1 MDLVIKRDGNIKQ
14 KLIKKVLSID
24 TALLNTFRYT
34 FCNVNKTK
42 CFLKCRGD
50 GPCVPMCD
58 KKKLSLDMNDDIHK
72 FKTSNTQC
80 HKECVARNNF
90 KNRAFPIDS
99 ADFTMDTP
107 DKVYKVLT
115 MKLAH
120 ISLPRKIYNIS
131 SELKNN
137 YFRIWDEL
145 SLEHI
150 IEIPPGMY
158 SIKEIVNV
166 MSIAVVN
173 LQLRFYY
180 DKIIDRVYIL
190 AKNREESLVIDFS
203 HIAGCQNMD
212 DNTTLGWA
220 LGFRLPAYTTDSLQ
234 SPKGTDYQDI
244 VDKRQDEIE
253 GNWPDAKF
261 KGYSYEY
268 TMPFMRGEA
277 INMISSTNVTVGAP
291 ILDPTD
297 QEDFVNVT
305 AENIED
311 GGAARPN
318 EIYGIIGEASPSI
331 LIDYVYVVVDDF
343 NRNKNDEYMTSAN
356 KFSNV
361 LAKIPL
367 ITRQGQIFIG
377 DIKTIHKQRTYFSP
391 VNIEKLRVKILD
403 RFGRKLDLGIN
414 TINATIEFDCEYS

>member
-1 MDLVIKRDGNIKQ
+1 MDLVIQRDNKIKQ
-14 KLIKKVLSID
+14 KLIKRVLSID

-42 CFLKCRGD
+42 CFLACRG
-50 GPCVPMCD
+50 GGHVPMCD
-58 KKKLSLDMNDDIHK
+58 KKNLSLDMNDNIQK
-72 FKTSNTQC
+72 FKTSHTQC

-99 ADFTMDTP
+99 ADFMMDTP
-107 DKVYKVLT
+107 EKIYKALT

-120 ISLPRKIYNIS
+120 ISLPKKIYNITP
-131 SELKNN
+131 ELKNN
-137 YFRIWDEL
+137 YFSIWENE
-145 SLEHI
+145 STEHI
-150 IEIPPGMY
+150 FEIPPGMY
-158 SIKEIVNV
+158 SVKELVNV
-166 MSIAVVN
+166 ISIAVKDLN
-173 LQLRFYY
+173 IRFYY
-180 DKIIDRVYIL
+180 DKVIDRVYIL
-190 AKNREESLVIDFS
+190 SKENTENHVIDFS
-203 HIAGCQNMD
+203 HMAGCQSMD

-220 LGFRLPAYTTDSLQ
+220 LGFRLPAYTTDTFS
-234 SPKGTDYQDI
+234 SYKGTDYQDI
-244 VDKRQDEIE
+244 SDKTQDKIE
-253 GNWPDAKF
+253 GNWPDAKYR
-261 KGYSYEY
+261 GYGDKY
-268 TMPFMRGEA
+268 TMPFLRGEA
-277 INMISSTNVTVGAP
+277 INIDSTTNVTVGAP

-297 QEDFVNVT
+297 QEDFVTVT

-311 GGAARPN
+311 GVAARPN
-318 EIYGIIGEASPSI
+318 QIYGIISEASPSI
-331 LIDYVYVVVDDF
+331 QIDYVYVTVDDF
-343 NRNKNDEYMTSAN
+343 NRNKNDEYMTTAN

-377 DIKTIHKQRTYFSP
+377 DIKTIYKQRTYFSP

>member
-14 KLIKKVLSID
+14 KNIKKVLSVD

-34 FCNVNKTK
+34 FCNVDKTK

-50 GPCVPMCD
+50 GPCVPICD
-58 KKKLSLDMNDDIHK
+58 KKKLSLNMKDDIHK

-90 KNRAFPIDS
+90 KNRAFPVDS

-107 DKVYKVLT
+107 DKIYKVLT

-120 ISLPRKIYNIS
+120 ISFPRKIYNIS

-137 YFRIWDEL
+137 YFRVWEENSI
-145 SLEHI
+145 EHI

-158 SIKEIVNV
+158 SVKELVNV
-166 MSIAVVN
+166 ISIAVE
-173 LQLRFYY
+173 QFDLRFYY
-180 DKIIDRVYIL
+180 DRIIDRVYIL
-190 AKNREESLVIDFS
+190 SKNLENLVVDFS
-203 HIAGCQNMD
+203 HMAGCQSMD

-220 LGFRLPAYTTDSLQ
+220 LGFRLPAYTTEIFDNFR
-234 SPKGTDYQDI
+234 GTDYQDEPTSQ
-244 VDKRQDEIE
+244 DKIE
-253 GNWPDAKF
+253 GNWPDPKY
-261 KGYSYEY
+261 KKYGNSY
-268 TMPFMRGEA
+268 TMPFLRGEA
-277 INMISSTNVTVGAP
+277 INMNSETNVTTGAP

-297 QEDFVNVT
+297 QEDLVGGDV
-305 AENIED
+305 AQNIED
-311 GGAARPN
+311 GIAARPN

-331 LIDYVYVVVDDF
+331 NIEYIYVIVDDF
-343 NRNKNDEYMTSAN
+343 NRNKNDEYITTAN

-361 LAKIPL
+361 LAKIPI

-391 VNIEKLRVKILD
+391 VNIEKLRIKLLD
-403 RFGRKLDLGIN
+403 RYGRKLDLGIN